1 MAYEINK
8 VAVLGAGV
16 MGQGIAAHLANARIP
31 SVLYDIDLDVAKA
44 GLDSAV
50 KLKPAGSNTSLFFK
64 KSDASLITPATYDAA
79 GAALLGDCDL
89 IIEVVVERLDIK
101 HKVFGWVGEHR
112 RDGSIVASN
121 TSGLS
126 LADMGEPMSAE
137 MRSHFLVMHFF
148 NPVRYM
154 RLLELVQSPDTKQEV
169 VDAIAVF
176 GERQLGKGIV
186 FCKDTPNF
194 IGNRIGTYGMCSVF
208 HHMPTYG
215 LNVSEVDSV
224 FGKAMG
230 RPKSA
235 CFRTGD
241 LVGID
246 TFGHVVKTVYDSCP
260 DDPERDKFVLPEWI
274 NTMISEGALG
284 GKTGKGFYFKTQVD
298 GKKAIL
304 ARNVETGAYEDQGK
318 PRFDSVKAAKRGGAK
333 ALLAG
338 DDKAAQLAWA
348 VTSDTLLYTA
358 GRIPE
363 IADDIVNID
372 RAMRWGYGWDAGIFE
387 GWDAIGVADSVKR
400 MVDEGR
406 TIPTWVTNMLE
417 SGRET
422 FYAHVDGEL
431 TYWCALQGVAKKVPQ
446 SEGWLLLDD
455 LKRKNGA
462 VAKNASADLLDLGDG
477 VLGLSFHSKMNAL
490 DADIFTLYSQAL
502 DELDE
507 GKWEALVVG
516 NQGGPAFC
524 AGANIFMLVMLAMQ
538 QEWGQITDMVKG
550 MQDVL
555 KRAQYSKRPVVTAP
569 RGLTL
574 GGGLEV
580 AMQSSACQAGGELYA
595 GLVEVGVGLI
605 PAGGGCKEVLARTL
619 GNIPEGTEYD
629 PNPFVQQI
637 FKNIGLAA
645 VATSAEESR
654 AMGYLRAEDRVT
666 MDQDALVQDAKNL
679 ALGLV
684 KAGWQPARPR
694 RFMLPGPSGRSAIE
708 LFLTTMHQGGFAT
721 DHDMVVSKQLAR
733 VLTGGDIPTNT
744 WVDEQHV
751 LDLELEAFLSLCGEQ
766 GTQMRIQHFLQTG
779 KPLRN

>member
-1 MAYEINK
+1 MAYEIHK

-16 MGQGIAAHLANARIP
+16 MGQGIAAHLANARIE
-31 SVLYDIDLDVAKA
+31 SVLYDIHLEAAQA
-44 GLDSAV
+44 GLDNAV

-64 KSDASLITPATYDAA
+64 KSDAAMITAATYDEA
-79 GAALLGDCDL
+79 GAALLADCDL

-101 HKVFGWVGEHR
+101 HKVFSWVADHR
-112 RDGSIVASN
+112 KAGSVVASN

-126 LADMGEPMSAE
+126 LADMAEPMPEE
-137 MRSHFLVMHFF
+137 MRQHFLVMHFF

-154 RLLELVQSPDTKQEV
+154 RLLELVQGPETKQEV
-169 VDAIAVF
+169 VDAIATF
-176 GERQLGKGIV
+176 GERDLGKGIV

-208 HHMPTYG
+208 HHMPAFG
-215 LNVSEVDSV
+215 LNISQVDSI

-246 TFGHVVKTVYDSCP
+246 TLAHVVKTVYDSCP
-260 DDPERDKFVLPEWI
+260 DDPERDKFVIPAWMEK
-274 NTMISEGALG
+274 MVDEGALG

-304 ARNVETGAYEDQGK
+304 ARNVETGEYEDQKK
-318 PRFDSVKAAKRGGAK
+318 PRFASVGAARKGGTK

-338 DDKAAQLAWA
+338 DDEAAGIAWA
-348 VTSDTLLYTA
+348 VTADTLLYTA

-400 MVDEGR
+400 MQDEGR
-406 TIPTWVTNMLE
+406 SVPAWVTNMLE
-417 SGRET
+417 AGRAS
-422 FYAHVDGEL
+422 FYAIEDGVQ
-431 TYWCALQGVAKKVPQ
+431 TYWDALEGGSKPVPQ
-446 SEGWLLLDD
+446 SEGWLILDD
-455 LKRKNGA
+455 LKRQKGA

-490 DADIFTLYSQAL
+490 DADIFTLYDQAL
-502 DELDE
+502 NELDE

-538 QEWGQITDMVKG
+538 QQWDDIEAMVKG
-550 MQDVL
+550 MQDTL
-555 KRAQYSKRPVVTAP
+555 IRAQYSKRPVVTAP

-637 FKNIGLAA
+637 FKNIGLAN

-666 MDQDALVQDAKNL
+666 MDPDALIQDAKNL

-684 KAGWQPARPR
+684 KAGWKPARKR

-751 LDLELEAFLSLCGEQ
+751 LDLEREAFLTLCGEQ
-766 GTQMRIQHFLQTG
+766 GTILRIQHFLQTG